1 VISREAAL
9 ALFEAQG
16 PEPSLRLHCLESE
29 AVLAALARR
38 LGCDEELWARCGL
51 LHDVDF
57 PATAHDIAR
66 HGLPAADLLAGHLPP
81 EAVRAIVSHNH
92 GNNGAP
98 PPDSP
103 LGWALRCGE
112 TVTGLVAANALVRPG
127 GFDGM
132 TPKSLK
138 KKMKEKSFAANVDR
152 DTILECE
159 KLGLPLDEFFQIAI
173 DAMTPLAPLLGL
185 PVPEGGSK

>member
-1 VISREAAL
+1 MISRENAL
-9 ALFEAQG
+9 ALFDAQQ
-16 PEPSLRLHCLESE
+16 PESSLRLHCLESE
-29 AVLAALARR
+29 AVLGALARR
-38 LGCDEELWARCGL
+38 LGADEDLWSRCGL

-57 PATAHDIAR
+57 PHTAHDISM
-66 HGLPAADLLAGHLPP
+66 HGLPAKDLLAGSLPP
-81 EAVRAIVSHNH
+81 EAVAAIVAHNYD
-92 GNNGAP
+92 NNGSA

-159 KLGLPLDEFFQIAI
+159 KLGLTLDEFFQIAI

-185 PVPEGGSK
+185 TRPE

>member
-1 VISREAAL
+1 M
-9 ALFEAQG
+9 
-16 PEPSLRLHCLESE
+16 LR
-29 AVLAALARR
+29 ALARR
-38 LGCDEELWARCGL
+38 LGADEELWSRCGL

-57 PATAHDIAR
+57 PSTAHEIAR
-66 HGLPAADLLAGHLPP
+66 HGLPAGDLLRDHLPP
-81 EAVRAIVSHNH
+81 EAVAAIVSHNYD
-92 GNNGAP
+92 NNGAA
-98 PPDSP
+98 PPDSL

-132 TPKSLK
+132 APKSLK

-152 DTILECE
+152 ETILECE
-159 KLGLPLDEFFQIAI
+159 KLGLPLEEFFQIAI

-185 PVPEGGSK
+185 APTVE